1 MADVDV
7 LIVGGGPVGAAAA
20 LALGDRGLALG
31 LVEPRDKPMHADPR
45 PIALAHGSR
54 LILERLG
61 VWDRIAPVTPIERI
75 HVSQRGGF
83 GRLALDA
90 QEAGLPALGYVVDYG
105 RIADALRDELA
116 VARDCRVIRSAVTA
130 VQPGIDSAS
139 ACLDADSGRITAR
152 LIVVAEGGA
161 LAGGPARVRDYRQ
174 SVVTARVGSTA
185 PHGNVAYERF
195 TPEGPLALLPMGAGL
210 ALVWTTVPE
219 RARELCELPDV
230 VFLQRLQEA
239 FGGRLGIF
247 TGTGPRTCYP
257 LSLKVAPGGGP
268 RLIAIGNA
276 AQTLHPV
283 AGQGL
288 NLGLR
293 DAWELAATAGNY
305 GDNELGAS
313 IHLAAYRKRRYL
325 DRSGG
330 IGFTDALVRLFSND
344 IAPLKAARGLGL
356 ALLGAAPPAK
366 QFLVRRMTFGT
377 RGWRGQATLPAAI
390 SGGVRAAA
398 DREDDNS

>member
-1 MADVDV
+1 MPDLDV

-20 LALGDRGLALG
+20 LALGGRGLRLG
-31 LVEPRDKPMHADPR
+31 LVEPREAAMHADPR

-61 VWDRIAPVTPIERI
+61 LWDRLAPVTPIERI

-83 GRLALDA
+83 GRVELEAG
-90 QEAGLPALGYVVDYG
+90 EAGLPALGYVIDYG
-105 RIADALRDELA
+105 RLAGLLRSGLETA
-116 VARDCRVIRSAVTA
+116 SACRVIRGSVTA
-130 VQPGIDSAS
+130 VHPGT
-139 ACLDADSGRITAR
+139 DAATAQVNTGSENTTITAR

-161 LAGGPARVRDYRQ
+161 LGGAQTRVKDYRQ
-174 SVVTARVGSTA
+174 SVVTARVSFTA
-185 PHGNVAYERF
+185 PHRNVAYERF
-195 TPEGPLALLPMGAGL
+195 TPEGPLALLPLGEGM
-210 ALVWTTVPE
+210 ALVWTTAPE
-219 RARELCELPDV
+219 SAQRLCEMTEAG
-230 VFLQRLQEA
+230 FLERLQEA
-239 FGGRLGIF
+239 FGGRLGAF
-247 TGTGPRTCYP
+247 TGASPRARYP
-257 LSLKVAPGGGP
+257 LSLKVAVSAGA

-293 DAWELAATAGNY
+293 DAWELAATAGDFHGN
-305 GDNELGAS
+305 DLGGSA
-313 IHLAAYRKRRYL
+313 HLAAYRRRRRL
-325 DRSGG
+325 DRHGG

-344 IAPLKAARGLGL
+344 VAPLRAARGLGL

-377 RGWRGQATLPAAI
+377 RG
-390 SGGVRAAA
+390 
-398 DREDDNS
+398 